1 MIVFVLKQYLLS
13 IEIKDSA
20 FNDGFDLRSQ
30 NDPEVHFLIHF
41 KRTPHM
47 SLFLAIFFNSVERK
61 WRHLEQVSQSIYSCK
76 HFCCVG
82 KFLS

>member
-41 KRTPHM
+41 KSIQKNAPHEFI
-47 SLFLAIFFNSVERK
+47 SS
-61 WRHLEQVSQSIYSCK
+61 Y
-76 HFCCVG
+76 FCLIQWSG
-82 KFLS
+82 SGDI